1 MPVPWFNRDAASSI
15 FMEVAKDNI
24 DFNGIFAK
32 KTESGMDYFFVELD
46 MSVIPALNSIK
57 ISFDYLNQADFVR

>member
-1 MPVPWFNRDAASSI
+1 MPVPWFNRDATSGR
-15 FMEVAKDNI
+15 FTEVGKGNI

-46 MSVIPALNSIK
+46 MSVLPALDSIK